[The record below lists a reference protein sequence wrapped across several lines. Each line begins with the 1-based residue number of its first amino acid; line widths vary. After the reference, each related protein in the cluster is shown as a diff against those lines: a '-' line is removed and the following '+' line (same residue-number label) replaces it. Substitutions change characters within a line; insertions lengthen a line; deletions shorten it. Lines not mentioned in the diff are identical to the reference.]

1 MSDRILPE
9 KGLVVRHGIVEIV
22 EHWAIAISGLV
33 LLATGMF
40 ELPMANRYYITS
52 LPGLG
57 WSGDFIKA
65 LYIHYAASVIF
76 ITASVFHLLY
86 HGIRGE
92 RGMLPQPEDIKT
104 SILVLKSFF
113 GKGEEPL
120 FHKYLPEQRL
130 AYVGMAVIIAMLILS
145 GLVKTYKNLYA
156 PDMPLTLVLW
166 ATWIHNVFFVL
177 FILAL
182 AAHIGALVIKP
193 NRPMFRGIFTGTV
206 RLDYARRRHPLWIAE
221 MDLEEMGRW
230 PEVRLPEG
238 NVSEGREAEA
248 GDLDSLYAEIP
259 NDGEDGRGG
268 PAPKMRPVAEE
279 PSELDKYESPPVPPL
294 SPDTDAGDREKEQ
307 RDA

>member
-1 MSDRILPE
+1 MGERILWKE
-9 KGLVVRHGIVEIV
+9 GLVVRHGVVEIA
-22 EHWAIAISGLV
+22 EHWAIAISGLI
-33 LLATGMF
+33 LLVTGIF

-57 WSGDFIKA
+57 WSGDFIKS
-65 LYIHYAASVIF
+65 LYIHYAASVVF
-76 ITASVFHLLY
+76 IAASVFHLLY

-92 RGMLPQPEDIKT
+92 RGMLPKRGDIGT
-104 SILVLKSFF
+104 LIQVIKSFF
-113 GKGEEPL
+113 GKGEEPP
-120 FHKYLPEQRL
+120 FQKYLPEQRL
-130 AYVGMAVIIAMLILS
+130 AYAGMAVIIAMLILS

-166 ATWIHNVFFVL
+166 ATWIHNIFFVL

-182 AAHIGALVIKP
+182 AAHIGALALKP
-193 NRPMFRGIFTGTV
+193 NRPMFRGIFTGMV
-206 RLDYARRRHPLWIAE
+206 RLDYARRRHPLWIAK

-248 GDLDSLYAEIP
+248 GDLDSLHAEIP